1 VSLRI
6 DATKGTVKQDLAELP
21 QKMLD
26 AAFEAIND
34 CADLMVDIA
43 KSMVRVD
50 TGTLQKSIRKEVVS
64 AGGGLKR
71 VVRVRAGGYVVN
83 PKTGL
88 LCNYATFIEAKH
100 PFMRPA
106 FENVRPVIE
115 ERIRNS
121 VVARVNK

>member
-1 VSLRI
+1 
-6 DATKGTVKQDLAELP
+6 
-21 QKMLD
+21 MLD
-26 AAFEAIND
+26 AAFEVIND

-64 AGGGLKR
+64 AGGDKKR
-71 VVRVRAGGYVVN
+71 VVRVRAGGYFVN
-83 PKTGL
+83 PKTKRI
-88 LCNYATFIEAKH
+88 CNYASIIEAKH
-100 PFMRPA
+100 PFMMPA

-115 ERIRNS
+115 ERIRNA